1 MVRKEIL
8 EQLKKLKDVE
18 EKKKFLL
25 KEIKK
30 TKDRNE
36 KLELRRL
43 IDELTKKEEHIP
55 IEGQDLSLTS
65 PLRSLEVEEAPK
77 YERQQSR
84 DLRRTSELE
93 RTVQSEENT
102 TERKGIVYGPSTSD
116 NIIKYENIIDPGIQL
131 RNSLERKWAEEGI
144 RGNAIDLDPQIKQ
157 RAREIASK
165 YVSDLP
171 ENIERYVSGQDQRNV
186 FETSQSYQPAPLLR
200 ENVTR
205 ETVEKRKK
213 ELNRDDV
220 ERYFTRVRGD
230 SF

>member
-1 MVRKEIL
+1 MVKKEVL
-8 EQLKKLKDVE
+8 ELLKNLKDVE

-30 TKDRNE
+30 TKDKNE
-36 KLELRRL
+36 KLELQRL

-55 IEGQDLSLTS
+55 IEGQDLSSGS

-77 YERQQSR
+77 YQRVQ
-84 DLRRTSELE
+84 DTGLRRSSELE
-93 RTVQSEENT
+93 RTVGEVP
-102 TERKGIVYGPSTSD
+102 ERKVENRVYGPATSD
-116 NIIKYENIIDPGIQL
+116 NVIKYENILDPGNQL
-131 RNSLERKWAEEGI
+131 RSSLERKWAEEGI
-144 RGNAIDLDPQIKQ
+144 SGNAIDLDPQIKQ

-165 YVSDLP
+165 YMSDLP
-171 ENIERYVSGQDQRNV
+171 ENIERYVSGNDQRSI
-186 FETSQSYQPAPLLR
+186 FERSQNYQPAPLLR

-213 ELNRDDV
+213 ELNKDDV
-220 ERYFTRVRGD
+220 ERYFRRVKED